1 MSRAAVLLVL
11 ALLAPAAAA
20 AQRTLTVAPGSALST
35 VTAALRQARD
45 GDRIVVRAGTYR
57 EPMLVV
63 ERRVELVGEG
73 NPVLD
78 GGRERQIM
86 AIAANGVTVRGF
98 TFRDVGIAMTEDL
111 AAIKVAGA
119 SDCRIEGNRFENAFF
134 GIYLERAADCV
145 VRGNVLQGTK
155 RDESNSG
162 NGIHLYSSRNITIE
176 QNRVLGHRDGIYL
189 EFSRHSTVRGNESRG
204 NMRYGLHFM
213 YSDSCAYRQNTFHE
227 NLAGVAVMYSRDV
240 EMVDNRFEQ
249 NWGSAAYGLL
259 LKEVYDVRLERNRFR
274 RNTAGLV
281 ADGATRMIARGNTF
295 AENGWAIRLMSSTE
309 DATFERNNFSGNT
322 FDVATN
328 SRDASGNRFHD
339 NWWDE
344 YQGYDLDRDGR
355 GDVPH
360 RPVRLFSLLVERN
373 EPSMIL
379 LRSFFV
385 GLLDVAERVLP
396 AITPE
401 ALIDDAPRM
410 RRLP

>member
-1 MSRAAVLLVL
+1 MRLRALFLVAFL
-11 ALLAPAAAA
+11 ASPVAAG
-20 AQRTLTVAPGSALST
+20 AQRTLTVAPGTSLST

-63 ERRVELVGEG
+63 DRRVELVGVG
-73 NPVLD
+73 SPVLD
-78 GGRERQIM
+78 GEKKRQIM
-86 AIAANGVTVRGF
+86 AIAAQGVTVRGF
-98 TFRDVGIAMTEDL
+98 TFRDVGVAMTEDL
-111 AAIKVAGA
+111 AALKVAGA
-119 SDCRIEGNRFENAFF
+119 TDCRIEGNRFENAFF
-134 GIYLERAADCV
+134 GIYLERAARCAIS
-145 VRGNVLQGTK
+145 GNRFVARK
-155 RDESNSG
+155 ASEANSG
-162 NGIHLYSSRNITIE
+162 NGIHAYASRELTITG
-176 QNRVLGHRDGIYL
+176 NRIDGHRDGIYL
-189 EFSRHSTVRGNESRG
+189 EFTRQAVVEGNESRG
-204 NMRYGLHFM
+204 NLRYGLHFM
-213 YSDSCAYRQNTFHE
+213 YSDSCAYRRNIFHD

-240 EMVDNRFEQ
+240 EMVGNRFEQ
-249 NWGSAAYGLL
+249 NWGSASYGLL
-259 LKEVYDVRLERNRFR
+259 LKEVYDVRLLDNRFR

-281 ADGATRMIARGNTF
+281 ADGATRMHARGNTF
-295 AENGWAIRLMSSTE
+295 ADNGWAIRLMASTE
-309 DATFERNNFSGNT
+309 DAVFEGNDFTGNT

-328 SRDASGNRFHD
+328 SRGVSGNRFHG

-344 YQGYDLDRDGR
+344 YQGYDLDRDGT

-401 ALIDDAPRM
+401 ALVDDAPRM
-410 RRLP
+410 RRRS